1 MQKLNVKDQE
11 ILNVINEDIKKS
23 PNNKSAITN
32 ARISL
37 LLGGY
42 SYPQVRDKVVRLNK
56 LGYIDCEHDLWVG
69 NTYYPRLI
77 SKGKFE

>member
-1 MQKLNVKDQE
+1 MKKLNVKDQE

-42 SYPQVRDKVVRLNK
+42 SYPQVETK
-56 LGYIDCEHDLWVG
+56 W
-69 NTYYPRLI
+69 
-77 SKGKFE
+77 

>member
-11 ILNVINEDIKKS
+11 ILDIINEDIKKS
-23 PNNKSAITN
+23 PNKKTAITN
-32 ARISL
+32 AKISF

-56 LGYIDCEHDLWVG
+56 LGYIHCEHDLWVG

-77 SKGKFE
+77 SKGIFE

>member
-1 MQKLNVKDQE
+1 MKKLNVKDQE
-11 ILNVINEDIKKS
+11 ILDLINEDIKKS
-23 PNNKSAITN
+23 PNKKSAITN
-32 ARISL
+32 ARLSF

-56 LGYIDCEHDLWVG
+56 LGYIHCDHDLWIG

-77 SKGKFE
+77 SKGIFE

>member
-1 MQKLNVKDQE
+1 MKKLNVKDQE
-11 ILNVINEDIKKS
+11 ILDIINEDIKKS
-23 PNNKSAITN
+23 PNRKTAITN
-32 ARISL
+32 AKISF

-56 LGYIDCEHDLWVG
+56 LGYIHCEHDLWVG

-77 SKGKFE
+77 SKGIFE

>member
-11 ILNVINEDIKKS
+11 ILDIINEDIKKS
-23 PNNKSAITN
+23 PNRKTAITN
-32 ARISL
+32 AKISF

-56 LGYIDCEHDLWVG
+56 LGYIHCEHDLWVG

-77 SKGKFE
+77 SKGIFE

>member
-1 MQKLNVKDQE
+1 MKKLNVKDQE

-23 PNNKSAITN
+23 PSNKSAITN
-32 ARISL
+32 GKISL

>member
-1 MQKLNVKDQE
+1 MKNLNVKDQE